1 MQLQKKENI
10 VPSRALISVY
20 DKTGLIEL
28 AKICQKF
35 RIEIIST
42 GGTAKILREH
52 GIKVSEISHITGF
65 PEILGGRVKTLQP
78 QIHGGILA
86 RRHLESDLD
95 DLSAN
100 SIQLIDMVV
109 VNLYPFAQTI
119 AKPGVDLAEVLENID
134 IGGPCM
140 LRAAAK
146 NFPDVIVISHPD
158 QYQAIAEE
166 MEAQSGGVSFATR
179 AKLAQAVFNAT
190 QRYDAMIFD
199 YFQRTLAAD
208 LVMPAV
214 KSLSLVKVQDL
225 RYGENPHQQ
234 AALYAPNSLPVGEL
248 PFGRQLHGKELSFNN
263 LLDINAVIGLGAEF
277 AETACVI
284 VKHNNPCG
292 VAIADSPAEAFE
304 KARLTDPVSAFGGI
318 VGFNRTVDQETASA
332 LVQNFFEVI
341 VAPAFS
347 PESLEILGQ
356 KKNLRLIQS
365 LTRPGTEASLDV
377 KAIVGGFLIQ
387 TQDAG
392 EKIAPEF
399 YRVVSKR
406 QPTASEWQSMLFGW
420 RIIKWVKSNAVIYVA
435 GDRTLGIGAGQ
446 MSRVDSSRLAV
457 MKASQ
462 SGLDLKGSA
471 VASDAFFPFRDGID
485 AAAEAG
491 ASAVIQPGGSIRDEE
506 VIAAADEHHLTM
518 VFTGYRHFRH

>member
-1 MQLQKKENI
+1 MQLQSKEAI
-10 VPSRALISVY
+10 VPKRALISVY
-20 DKTGLIEL
+20 DKTGLIEF
-28 AKICQKF
+28 AKTCQKF

-42 GGTAKILREH
+42 GGTAKILRDH
-52 GIKVSEISHITGF
+52 GIQVSEISHITGF

-95 DLSAN
+95 ELSAN

-109 VNLYPFAQTI
+109 VNLYPFAQTV
-119 AKPGVDLAEVLENID
+119 ARPGVELAEALENID
-134 IGGPCM
+134 IGGPCL

-158 QYQAIAEE
+158 QYRTIADE
-166 MEAQSGGVSFATR
+166 MAAQSGGISFATR
-179 AKLAQAVFNAT
+179 ANLAQAVFNHT

-199 YFQRTLAAD
+199 YFQD
-208 LVMPAV
+208 NFEPDGVMPAV
-214 KSLSLVKVQDL
+214 KNLNLVKVQDL
-225 RYGENPHQQ
+225 RYGENPHQK
-234 AALYAPNSLPVGEL
+234 AALYAQAGLLPGDL

-263 LLDINAVIGLGAEF
+263 LLDINAVIGICAEF
-277 AETACVI
+277 SETACAI

-292 VAIADSPAEAFE
+292 IATAEHLSEAFE

-318 VGFNRTVDQETASA
+318 VGFTRAVDQKTAAA
-332 LVQNFFEVI
+332 LTQSFFEVI

-347 PESLEILGQ
+347 AEALETLIQ
-356 KKNLRLIQS
+356 KKNLRLIQ
-365 LTRPGTEASLDV
+365 TTNHPKIDATPDY
-377 KAIVGGFLIQ
+377 KAILGGFLIQ

-392 EKIAPEF
+392 EKIAPES
-399 YRVVSKR
+399 YRIVSKR

-446 MSRVDSSRLAV
+446 TSRVDSSRLAV
-457 MKASQ
+457 MKAAQ
-462 SGLDLKGSA
+462 SGLDLKGTA

-485 AAAEAG
+485 AAAAAG
-491 ASAVIQPGGSIRDEE
+491 ATAVIQPGGSIRDEE
-506 VIAAADEHHLTM
+506 VIAAADEHNLAM
-518 VFTGYRHFRH
+518 VFTGVRHFRH

>member
-10 VPSRALISVY
+10 VPRRALISVY
-20 DKTGLIEL
+20 DKTGLIEF
-28 AKICQKF
+28 ARTCQKF
-35 RIEIIST
+35 HIEIIST

-52 GIKVSEISHITGF
+52 GIQVSEISHITGF

-119 AKPGVDLAEVLENID
+119 AKPGVELAEALENID

-158 QYQAIAEE
+158 QYQPIADE
-166 MEAQSGGVSFATR
+166 MHHNDGGVSFASR
-179 AKLAQAVFNAT
+179 ARLAQAVFNHT
-190 QRYDAMIFD
+190 QKYDAMISD
-199 YFQRTLAAD
+199 YFQCSFD
-208 LVMPAV
+208 SEQIMPMV
-214 KSLSLVKVQDL
+214 KNLNLIKIQDL
-225 RYGENPHQQ
+225 RYGENPHQK
-234 AALYAPNSLPVGEL
+234 AALYAENCLPVGEL
-248 PFGRQLHGKELSFNN
+248 PFGKQLHGKELSFNN
-263 LLDINAVIGLGAEF
+263 LLDINAVIGIANEF
-277 AETACVI
+277 TETVCVI

-292 VAIADSPAEAFE
+292 IAIAEHPLEAFE
-304 KARLTDPVSAFGGI
+304 RARLTDPVSAFGGI
-318 VGFNRTVDQETASA
+318 VGFNRIVDLKTAEA
-332 LVQNFFEVI
+332 LTQIFFEVI
-341 VAPAFS
+341 VAPAYTT
-347 PESLEILGQ
+347 EALDILTE
-356 KKNLRLIQS
+356 KKNLRLIE
-365 LTRPGTEASLDV
+365 TRSGSNVESFLDV
-377 KAIVGGFLIQ
+377 KTIIGGYLLQ

-392 EKIAPEF
+392 EKIAPDA

-406 QPTASEWQSMLFGW
+406 QPTGEEWQSMLFGW

-435 GDRTLGIGAGQ
+435 ADRTLGIGAGQ

-457 MKASQ
+457 MKATQ
-462 SGLDLKGSA
+462 SALDLKGSA

-506 VIAAADEHHLTM
+506 VIAAADEHDLAM